1 MMCHHVAWT
10 LNELNVNGK
19 GMERNHRI
27 CRLMPLGKS
36 VSTLVWSRQL
46 FLTSC
51 GPPTWHPRWIA
62 AFTMGPEL
70 RNLTQRI
77 WSSLIFSSFLWSAI
91 LADTQQKYWENDP
104 PREHRLANFY
114 LNIYLN
120 YFRFISFKCWV
131 LLGKQIVFIRVE
143 AWFCAS
149 QESLWPAGPLHFRLP
164 QSQTRSWKRTLAW
177 CFSYLF
183 IVVCGPGIQNL
194 QLL

>member
-91 LADTQQKYWENDP
+91 LADTQQKYGENDP
-104 PREHRLANFY
+104 HE
-114 LNIYLN
+114 NI
-120 YFRFISFKCWV
+120 
-131 LLGKQIVFIRVE
+131 GKQIVFIRAE

-149 QESLWPAGPLHFRLP
+149 QESLWPAGPLHFHLP

-183 IVVCGPGIQNL
+183 IAVWGPGIQNL